1 MYLHFEGFSVS
12 AFVDGI
18 NISLQVTVSIGV
30 INWLKEEN
38 VVSIHCYLGS
48 ISYIQRG
55 NMVYVNKEQQRS
67 QDAALWNPR

>member
-1 MYLHFEGFSVS
+1 MTGAC

-18 NISLQVTVSIGV
+18 NVSLQVTVCIKM

-55 NMVYVNKEQQRS
+55 NMVYVNKEQLRS

>member
-1 MYLHFEGFSVS
+1 MLSGRCY
-12 AFVDGI
+12 AFMDGI
-18 NISLQVTVSIGV
+18 NVSLQVTVSVRV
-30 INWLKEEN
+30 INWLKEEEN

-48 ISYIQRG
+48 ISYIQIG